1 MAFRRTSDSHNTW
14 FQEQQNLVNSASASE
29 LSGLRDGFDEH
40 FENVVGLMKDR
51 AKVDVMRDAKR
62 MMDSKEVMLEY
73 KTLLLD
79 PILKDIREYP
89 VTTEAERVHLEQ
101 VADQL
106 ENAWDASKQSFLI
119 QESYNVANYLPL
131 STLDFPALIKQYIRF
146 LGKDIIPVQTA
157 SSVNIEQRIFIK
169 YLVNNQTGEEY
180 ETPAIYFQ
188 KDEDGQPLWK
198 KLWNAGKGLRL
209 NDKTVLP
216 LATIQAAT
224 NKKYS
229 LFNWLLDDNGDPTTI
244 TPNVRTRLSY
254 DFGIQYVQIDGKK
267 VKLPNGGIQ
276 IDIQTGGVFLN
287 GGITEGQ
294 KLTVVDP
301 TTNKATGEV
310 INNVSDRLSGVIDF
324 IKGTVTATSC
334 GSITGI
340 YVSGHVS
347 NETNLRTIGFRE
359 YPEIRKFLISDG
371 VRFQLPFTVE
381 DFAEANASLNFNLYN
396 RLVQELVTAQEM
408 FEDEYIL
415 EFLDEEF
422 DKYDGVDTDVFALES
437 YTCTEYI
444 DLDPTAISPSFAGD
458 PWEYRTNAIN
468 NAIATVIYE
477 LCDRG
482 KLDNL
487 GFVIYA
493 NPKAA
498 RLLNKFTTWT
508 VQKSTEIGG
517 VTMNHAFG
525 VLTDTD
531 VPIRVVSSNRVDA
544 YITIPAYQKGAQEGD
559 VSREYF
565 FKIVAY
571 PMDKFHI
578 SYKHLRFARH
588 LTNSPENAAYADAQN
603 PGGAAI
609 IVTTSSQYK
618 TIAIQGIQGRVICKN
633 SVLVPD
639 SNAGLVGGTTPPGP
653 TPVDPT
659 EGYTVLENEPA
670 NWATTYNTYYQLN
683 DAQTEMVA
691 VTAVAPVF
699 DTTKFYFTAA
709 TGGSAIQTEPAD
721 WATTYST
728 YYVADTEEGER
739 TAVTGVAPAF
749 QANKYYSK
757 DSNGGQ

>member
-1 MAFRRTSDSHNTW
+1 MAFSRNAGTHNSW
-14 FQEQQNLVNSASASE
+14 FQEQQSLVNSSTDTE
-29 LSGLRDGFDEH
+29 LRGLRDGFDNH
-40 FENVVGLMKDR
+40 FETVVGTLKNRMACDVTKD
-51 AKVDVMRDAKR
+51 VKR
-62 MMDSKEVMLEY
+62 MLDSEEIMQEY
-73 KTLLLD
+73 KTLMFE
-79 PILKDIREYP
+79 PILQDLREAADKADDN
-89 VTTEAERVHLEQ
+89 AERVHLEA

-106 ENAWDASKQSFLI
+106 SEAWDTSVKSFMV

-146 LGKDIIPVQTA
+146 LGKDLIPVQTA

-169 YLVNNQTGEEY
+169 YLINNQTGEEY

-216 LATIQAAT
+216 LSTIQAAT

-254 DFGIQYVQIDGKK
+254 DFGIQYVQIGGKK
-267 VKLPNGGIQ
+267 VKLPHGGIQ

-287 GGITEGQ
+287 GGITEDM
-294 KLTVVDP
+294 KLPVVDE
-301 TTNKATGEV
+301 TTNKPTGEYADP
-310 INNVSDRLSGVIDF
+310 VSDRLSGVIDF
-324 IKGTVTATSC
+324 IKGTITATSC

-359 YPEIRKFLISDG
+359 YPEIRKFQISDG

-381 DFAEANASLNFNLYN
+381 DFAEANTSLNFNLYN

-415 EFLDEEF
+415 QFLDEEF
-422 DKYDGVDTDVFALES
+422 DKYDGYDSDIWALES
-437 YTCTEYI
+437 YTATEYV
-444 DLDPTAISPSFAGD
+444 DLMPTAISPNFAGD
-458 PWEYRTNAIN
+458 PWEYRTNAIHN
-468 NAIATVIYE
+468 GLASLIYE

-487 GFVIYA
+487 GFVVYA

-498 RLLNKFTTWT
+498 RLLQKFVTWT
-508 VQKSTEIGG
+508 VKKSTEIGG
-517 VTMNHAFG
+517 VMMNHAFG
-525 VLTDTD
+525 IMTDTD
-531 VPIRVVSSNRVDA
+531 IPIRVVASNRVDA
-544 YITIPAYQKGAQEGD
+544 YINIDPYQEGAQEGD

-565 FKIVAY
+565 YKIVAY

-603 PGGAAI
+603 PGGAAVL
-609 IVTTSSQYK
+609 VTTSSQYK
-618 TIAIQGIQGRVICKN
+618 TIAIQGIQARLICKHTQEC
-633 SVLVPD
+633 VPD
-639 SNAGLVGGTTPPGP
+639 SNAGLVSGGAPTP
-653 TPVDPT
+653 PVDPT
-659 EGYTVLENEPA
+659 EGYTVTTSEPA
-670 NWATTYNTYYQLN
+670 NWATNYGDYYQLN
-683 DAQTEMVA
+683 AGGTAMEKVS
-691 VTAVAPVF
+691 AVAPAWNSS
-699 DTTKFYFTAA
+699 KFYFDAE
-709 TGGSAIQTEPAD
+709 TGGNQVTTEPAN
-721 WATTYST
+721 WATNYGD
-728 YYVADTEEGER
+728 YFVADTEQGER
-739 TAVTGVAPAF
+739 TAVTGVAPAWS
-749 QANKYYSK
+749 AGKYYTK
-757 DSNGGQ
+757 D